1 MQATEDLGI
10 YRRAEVDALTGLSD
24 NTRRR
29 MILRGDFP
37 SPIQIAPRVIGWKRS
52 DIRAWLE
59 SRPIAHL
66 PPVGRKPKA
75 A

>member
-1 MQATEDLGI
+1 MQATEDGI
-10 YRRAEVDALTGLSD
+10 FRRSEVDELTGLSD

-29 MILRGDFP
+29 MIERGDFP
-37 SPIQIAPRVIGWKRS
+37 APIQIAPRVIGWRRS

-66 PPVGRKPKA
+66 PPVGRKATPA
-75 A
+75 